1 MVKRYFNVIRA
12 GRMIPIVMGASKEA
26 YSLFGPEGSFIHVAD
41 FSGPTALGVYLQQLK
56 NDSAAY
62 NKYFEWVGTGYHYN
76 TRTMCRVCSTLN
88 YLRESGEKKDYSSEE
103 LQEFWNPGQ
112 CSAQQYEEME
122 GLEDSAY
129 DDDDDDLFYEDEYV
143 ELEDSAGVNDHE
155 GD

>member
-1 MVKRYFNVIRA
+1 MQHPQLPEGEWGEKRLQQVWKTFFHFSSSI
-12 GRMIPIVMGASKEA
+12 
-26 YSLFGPEGSFIHVAD
+26 SLFFIFTFYPHL
-41 FSGPTALGVYLQQLK
+41 FL
-56 NDSAAY
+56 
-62 NKYFEWVGTGYHYN
+62 FF
-76 TRTMCRVCSTLN
+76 R
-88 YLRESGEKKDYSSEE
+88 EE

-143 ELEDSAGVNDHE
+143 ELEDSAEVNDHE